1 MEYDDNITAHHV
13 LESRQK
19 KAFLETL
26 SGIPPDISVPD
37 AEHIREALRRRLAK
51 ACNTGFRKR
60 LTALILEPAN
70 PFNAKAPR
78 KFRHEAIVLG
88 TLLLFALF
96 ILVFFNLS
104 AVVR

>member
-1 MEYDDNITAHHV
+1 MDYDYNITAHQV
-13 LESRQK
+13 LESRRK
-19 KAFLETL
+19 KPLVETL
-26 SGIPPDISVPD
+26 TGIPPEIAVPD
-37 AEHIREALRRRLAK
+37 AENIREALRRRLAK
-51 ACNTGFRKR
+51 TCNSGFRKR

-78 KFRHEAIVLG
+78 KFRHEALVLG

-96 ILVFFNLS
+96 VLVFFNLS